1 MLEPNAE
8 GQPAPRAARDLN
20 EVFDLDRKKLTRKMV
35 DRFEEIFRQQQSAS
49 DEMKVLVTEC
59 TEADFKPRDIGSMKK
74 HAKLRLKD
82 KTLDAREQLESLDRI
97 GKIIG
102 QDLFDFAGIDD

>member
-1 MLEPNAE
+1 MLEQTPE
-8 GQPAPRAARDLN
+8 GQPTPQPKADLN
-20 EVFDLDRKKLTRKMV
+20 KIFDLDRKQLTRKMV
-35 DRFEEIFRQQQSAS
+35 DRFEEIFRQQQSAA
-49 DEMKVLVTEC
+49 DDMKVLATEC
-59 TEADFKPRDIGSMKK
+59 TEADFKPRDIASMKK

>member
-1 MLEPNAE
+1 MLE
-8 GQPAPRAARDLN
+8 QTPAGEPGKAPSADLN
-20 EVFDLDRKKLTRKMV
+20 KIFDLDRKQLTRKMV
-35 DRFEEIFRQQQSAS
+35 DRFEEIFRQQQSAA
-49 DEMKVLVTEC
+49 DDLKVLVTEC
-59 TEADFKPRDIGSMKK
+59 TEADFKPRDIQSMKK

-102 QDLFDFAGIDD
+102 QDLFDFAGIDG